1 MKARLA
7 LAALS
12 VGACVA
18 AKPLIPSAEPVH
30 PVQSRGA
37 VEVFVL
43 SPTPFEQ
50 GQPVQGFS
58 GLTLD
63 ADGGLLTVT
72 DNGFGSLDNS
82 AGFHP
87 GVYALEL
94 SDGHLRPTLRFRLQN
109 PHGRPLTGAEIDPES
124 LVRAPDGTFWVGEEF
139 GPSLLHFDA
148 NGLLLEPPYRVPLAD
163 GGLLRSVDA
172 PELTWLVRSMLGL
185 RAATGTAVVSPDHSL
200 LTSKELVDQLHRAGF
215 RVVPWTVNDPARM
228 RELVAFG
235 VDGLISDRP
244 DLALALDAGVE
255 VQGHRGARGLR
266 PESTLPAFER
276 ALELGTPTLEFDLSL
291 IADGGA
297 LVWHDARLAA
307 PKCSG
312 PRDGGLELRTA
323 HLAEVKKWRCDG
335 LLSERFPEQRREPGP
350 VTREFIDP
358 STSLGVNGVLPL
370 VQKSK
375 SVRPER
381 SRGGPF
387 TPVTLRELLDFL
399 EAWGL
404 KHPNAAPPRLNIE
417 TKGFVPGDV
426 EALRAHVLAT
436 LQGTPWEARAT
447 LQSFDFA
454 SLGAGPMPTVAL
466 FEGGPPAALAN
477 VGRSGGF
484 ENLALSADGT
494 TLYAMLEKPLDA
506 TRELHAFAFDLARRE
521 FTGVAFR
528 FPLDPRAVA
537 VGDVT
542 MVSGTSGLALERDDT
557 DGDPAAYKRLLGFEL
572 PSQRGGVVKR
582 TELADLMKLVTR
594 DGGAFTFPFWTI
606 EGVTVLPD
614 RRIAIVAD
622 NNPFG
627 RARHPDS
634 DVPDETELIL
644 LRR

>member
-1 MKARLA
+1 MNARLA
-7 LAALS
+7 LASLCL
-12 VGACVA
+12 VACA
-18 AKPLIPSAEPVH
+18 NHPRAETVRPER
-30 PVQSRGA
+30 SRGA

-43 SPTPFEQ
+43 SPTPFEH

-63 ADGGLLTVT
+63 TDGGLLTIT
-72 DNGFGSLDNS
+72 DNGFGRLDNS
-82 AGFHP
+82 NDFRP

-94 SDGHLRPTLRFRLQN
+94 SDGHLHPTLRFRLQN

-148 NGLLLEPPYRVPLAD
+148 NGVLLEPPYRVPLPD
-163 GGLLRSVDA
+163 GGMLRSVDA

-185 RAATGTAVVSPDHSL
+185 RAATGTAIVSPDYSL
-200 LTSKELVDQLHRAGF
+200 LTSKALVDQLHAAGF
-215 RVVPWTVNDPARM
+215 RVVPWTVNDPVRM
-228 RELVAFG
+228 RELVDFG

-297 LVWHDARLAA
+297 LVWHDARLDG

-312 PRDGGLELRTA
+312 PRDGGIELRTA
-323 HLAEVKKWRCDG
+323 RLEELKRWRCDG
-335 LLSERFPEQRREPGP
+335 LLSQRFPEQRREVGP
-350 VTREFIDP
+350 VTREFVEARRAKRGP
-358 STSLGVNGVLPL
+358 STPLGVNGAF
-370 VQKSK
+370 S
-375 SVRPER
+375 
-381 SRGGPF
+381 
-387 TPVTLRELLDFL
+387 PVTLRELLDFL
-399 EAWGL
+399 EAWGRA
-404 KHPNAAPPRLNIE
+404 HPNAASPRLNIE

-436 LQGTPWEARAT
+436 LKGTPWETRAT

-454 SLGAGPMPTVAL
+454 SLGAGPLPTVAL
-466 FEGGPPAALAN
+466 FEGGPPSAPAN
-477 VGRSGGF
+477 VGRSSGF
-484 ENLALSADGT
+484 ENLALSSDGT

-506 TRELHAFAFDLARRE
+506 TRELHAFSFDLARRE
-521 FTGVAFR
+521 FTGLAFR
-528 FPLDPRAVA
+528 FPLDARAVA

-542 MVSGTSGLALERDDT
+542 MVSATSGLALERDDT
-557 DGDPAAYKRLLGFEL
+557 DGDPTAYKRLIGFEL
-572 PSQRGGVVKR
+572 PTQRGAVVKR
-582 TELADLMKLVTR
+582 TEVADLMKLVTR

-622 NNPFG
+622 NNHPLG

-634 DVPDETELIL
+634 GVPDETELIL
-644 LRR
+644 LSR